1 MRGLKNIS
9 SQYKRKGKHITS
21 LVVNLFV
28 NNVNKFVNSTMTV
41 TRCNKNTII
50 SVFERH
56 ILLSAFL
63 NTQTGRVFELHYAIV
78 VNELNVSAT
87 VRSLI
92 LFIVKCVDLLF
103 INIISENIFHW
114 YSWQTIMPPRKN
126 ISILKINDTQ
136 NR

>member
-9 SQYKRKGKHITS
+9 SQYKSKGKHITS

-92 LFIVKCVDLLF
+92 LLCVDLLF

-126 ISILKINDTQ
+126 TSILKINDTQ

>member
-1 MRGLKNIS
+1 
-9 SQYKRKGKHITS
+9 
-21 LVVNLFV
+21 
-28 NNVNKFVNSTMTV
+28 MTV

-92 LFIVKCVDLLF
+92 LLCVDLLF
-103 INIISENIFHW
+103 INIISENIFQW

-126 ISILKINDTQ
+126 TSILKINDTQ
-136 NR
+136 NH

>member
-92 LFIVKCVDLLF
+92 LFIVILF
-103 INIISENIFHW
+103 INIIS
-114 YSWQTIMPPRKN
+114 KN
-126 ISILKINDTQ
+126 I
-136 NR
+136 